1 MLELGWSP
9 SEIRKATAFDIQL
22 AIKAYNKKH
31 NPNKPTAEDVKRWSK
46 L

>member
-9 SEIRKATAFDIQL
+9 SEIRKSTAFDIQL
-22 AIKAYNKKH
+22 AIKGYNKKN
-31 NPNKPTAEDVKRWSK
+31 NPNQPSPEDVKRWSK